1 MTRHPSKSEL
11 ISVICCQITRTL
23 PNYRTM
29 IESVLLIFDANGTWA
44 RIVRAERGLVSILFK
59 FLLPLLLLTCAIEG
73 HGLTHWGKHQHNSL
87 RPRIFSP
94 GEAAVFEAGQFATS
108 LVLVFLG
115 AAVLKSMGGTFHTRN
130 TFQQAFTVVA
140 YALSPFFLLRL
151 LDAFTPISPWLT
163 WAVGI
168 ILALAALYHGVP
180 QVMEPDPPQA
190 FGLYLMTA
198 VLMFSLTGLM
208 GFVAAWYL
216 QGRFTKLEALIS
228 SAGASLPF

>member
-1 MTRHPSKSEL
+1 MTEA
-11 ISVICCQITRTL
+11 VT
-23 PNYRTM
+23 
-29 IESVLLIFDANGTWA
+29 LIFNPTRSWE
-44 RIVRAERGLVSILFK
+44 RIVRAERSLLVVLFT
-59 FLLPLLLLTCAIEG
+59 FLLPLLILTCAVEG
-73 HGLTHWGKHQHNSL
+73 YGLTRWGKQQHTSS
-87 RPRIFSP
+87 RPRIFTA
-94 GEAAVFEAGQFATS
+94 GEAAVFEAGQVATS

-115 AAVLKSMGGTFHTRN
+115 AALLKSMGGTFHTRN
-130 TFQQAFTVVA
+130 TYAQAFTVVA

-168 ILALAALYHGVP
+168 FLSLGALYHGVP

-198 VLMFSLTGLM
+198 VLMFSITGVM

-216 QGRFTKLEALIS
+216 QGRFTKLEALIISAS
-228 SAGASLPF
+228 SRLPF